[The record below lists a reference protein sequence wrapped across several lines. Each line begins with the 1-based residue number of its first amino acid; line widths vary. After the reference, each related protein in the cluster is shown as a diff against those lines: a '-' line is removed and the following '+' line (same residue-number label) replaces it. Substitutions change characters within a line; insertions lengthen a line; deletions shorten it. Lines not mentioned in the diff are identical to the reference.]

1 MPSFSSPRGRGQRR
15 AAFPRGTKGTRGR
28 ISRGLLL
35 SWETTS
41 LLWVLNPEPKKS
53 GMRRRGVGRWVGTK
67 VEKKRH
73 LLSSC
78 QFATHLGFMMFPF
91 LSLVFLCFLFFS
103 TISMKCF
110 YNKKNIIISSREREE
125 FPRTHLSGCSAL
137 YFLYL
142 SSPQH
147 CRAHATPTPVGPLA
161 GTALVCGGEGGHGC
175 GLRKCPLSSER
186 ACIPDG
192 LWPSLHS
199 SQVHRPPL
207 RASPCGMG
215 SFTCL
220 SGSLEPL
227 PPFWGIL
234 ALFPHP

>member
-1 MPSFSSPRGRGQRR
+1 MPSFSSPRGPGQRR

-53 GMRRRGVGRWVGTK
+53 GMCRRGVGGWVGTK
-67 VEKKRH
+67 VEKRGH

-78 QFATHLGFMMFPF
+78 QFATHLGIMMFPF

-103 TISMKCF
+103 TISMKRF
-110 YNKKNIIISSREREE
+110 SNKKNIIISSREREE

-142 SSPQH
+142 SSPY
-147 CRAHATPTPVGPLA
+147 TGGPTPPRPPWDLWLGQPW
-161 GTALVCGGEGGHGC
+161 CGGEGGHGSVRSPRRGPASLMAF
-175 GLRKCPLSSER
+175 GLL
-186 ACIPDG
+186 CIPVRCTG
-192 LWPSLHS
+192 HLYGPALVGWLLYLSLWVSGASSSL
-199 SQVHRPPL
+199 P
-207 RASPCGMG
+207 
-215 SFTCL
+215 
-220 SGSLEPL
+220 
-227 PPFWGIL
+227 GIL
-234 ALFPHP
+234 TLSPHP